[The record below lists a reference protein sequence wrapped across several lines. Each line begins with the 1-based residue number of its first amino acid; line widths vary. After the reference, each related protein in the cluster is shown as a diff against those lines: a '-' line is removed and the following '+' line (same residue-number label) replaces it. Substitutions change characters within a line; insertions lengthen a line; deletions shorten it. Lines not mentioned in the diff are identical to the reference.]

1 MAIQGKKNLNTLYL
15 RKIKSRV
22 AEIRARFLYSERTP
36 VADVA
41 MAETTKHLTVAE
53 ARRLRYRPVTGGQRW
68 GSNWGTAWFRLRI
81 AVPRSMRGET
91 VALLFDLENGEG
103 LIFRGGE
110 PVQGL
115 CWSRKEYLLF
125 EKARGGERVEL
136 YVEAGANARLGAF
149 VERAVRMPEIAVLNH
164 AVWDAFWDL
173 SALAD
178 MVDPE
183 LHKDW
188 TGKPYDLPFDGDTL
202 VARMVFALNEAVDLF
217 DYRNPSRE
225 ELRAQAARV
234 RRRLKPVY
242 DCRARDA
249 AQTFAVM
256 GHAHIDVAWK
266 WPLAETVRKCGRTFA
281 NVLELMEHYD
291 DFVFAQS
298 QPQLYAYAAARYPS
312 LYKRVREMVRR
323 KRWIPTGCMWVEA
336 DCNLTGGESLVRQI
350 LFGTRFFKQEFGCRV
365 ETLWLPDVFGFSA
378 ALPQIMRRSG
388 IQYFFTTKLAL
399 NQFTKFPAHSFFW
412 EGLDGSRVLSHFMPG
427 EEYSAELEPWL
438 IRTAE
443 HDYAEK
449 DRCSLQL
456 MPFGHGDGGGGPA
469 RAHLERLRRYADFEG
484 MPRLVSMPPDAFFA
498 QLERESRN
506 LPVWRGEL
514 YLENHRG
521 TYTSQAQAKK
531 QNRQA
536 ELLLREAEILA
547 ALAMAGGA
555 RYDQSGFTEAW
566 KLVLLN
572 QFHDILPGSSID
584 EVYAQSDRQYAAVF
598 SSVGA
603 IRDQAFGR
611 LARGVDT
618 RGAGEPVLAFNSL
631 SWTRRDL
638 IEVEAPARMKGGAWV
653 AAGADG
659 EACPVQIGEDGK
671 ARFLGTLPSMGHK
684 VFHILPAGAS
694 LPEIAVSERGME
706 NAFVRLRFDGQ
717 GRLRGVYD
725 KRSRRDV
732 LAPGATGNQ
741 FILFEDKMAS
751 CGASWDIDI
760 FYNDKPIEFDGALL
774 GVEVAERGPVRSVL
788 RFRRAIGNSRIT
800 QDVVLMAESPRIA
813 FQTTV
818 DWGDEHDVML
828 KAAFPVNIRSEKA
841 RYETQFGN
849 LERPTHWNT
858 PQDFGRF
865 EAPAHKWVDL
875 SEGNYGVALLND
887 CKYGHDIKDN
897 VMRITLL
904 RAPRDPGKTTDV
916 HRTHTFTYA
925 LLPHEGDFTQGVVQ
939 AAYELNVPILA
950 RTVKAS
956 AGTGPAHASHLS
968 VSGGN
973 VLVEA
978 MKKAEDDDGIVVR
991 LYEAHGW
998 RTRHVVSTALPVS
1011 RVTETDLMEHEER
1024 ELRVRNGA
1032 LTLDFAPYQI
1042 RTLKFSLIP

>member
-388 IQYFFTTKLAL
+388 IKYFVTTKLAL
-399 NQFTKFPAHSFFW
+399 NQFTTFPAHSFFW

-427 EEYSAELEPWL
+427 EEYSAEL
-438 IRTAE
+438 
-443 HDYAEK
+443 
-449 DRCSLQL
+449 
-456 MPFGHGDGGGGPA
+456 
-469 RAHLERLRRYADFEG
+469 
-484 MPRLVSMPPDAFFA
+484 
-498 QLERESRN
+498 
-506 LPVWRGEL
+506 
-514 YLENHRG
+514 
-521 TYTSQAQAKK
+521 
-531 QNRQA
+531 
-536 ELLLREAEILA
+536 
-547 ALAMAGGA
+547 
-555 RYDQSGFTEAW
+555 
-566 KLVLLN
+566 
-572 QFHDILPGSSID
+572 
-584 EVYAQSDRQYAAVF
+584 
-598 SSVGA
+598 
-603 IRDQAFGR
+603 
-611 LARGVDT
+611 
-618 RGAGEPVLAFNSL
+618 
-631 SWTRRDL
+631 
-638 IEVEAPARMKGGAWV
+638 
-653 AAGADG
+653 
-659 EACPVQIGEDGK
+659 
-671 ARFLGTLPSMGHK
+671 
-684 VFHILPAGAS
+684 
-694 LPEIAVSERGME
+694 
-706 NAFVRLRFDGQ
+706 
-717 GRLRGVYD
+717 
-725 KRSRRDV
+725 
-732 LAPGATGNQ
+732 
-741 FILFEDKMAS
+741 
-751 CGASWDIDI
+751 
-760 FYNDKPIEFDGALL
+760 
-774 GVEVAERGPVRSVL
+774 
-788 RFRRAIGNSRIT
+788 
-800 QDVVLMAESPRIA
+800 
-813 FQTTV
+813 
-818 DWGDEHDVML
+818 
-828 KAAFPVNIRSEKA
+828 
-841 RYETQFGN
+841 
-849 LERPTHWNT
+849 
-858 PQDFGRF
+858 
-865 EAPAHKWVDL
+865 
-875 SEGNYGVALLND
+875 
-887 CKYGHDIKDN
+887 
-897 VMRITLL
+897 
-904 RAPRDPGKTTDV
+904 
-916 HRTHTFTYA
+916 
-925 LLPHEGDFTQGVVQ
+925 
-939 AAYELNVPILA
+939 
-950 RTVKAS
+950 
-956 AGTGPAHASHLS
+956 
-968 VSGGN
+968 
-973 VLVEA
+973 
-978 MKKAEDDDGIVVR
+978 
-991 LYEAHGW
+991 
-998 RTRHVVSTALPVS
+998 
-1011 RVTETDLMEHEER
+1011 
-1024 ELRVRNGA
+1024 
-1032 LTLDFAPYQI
+1032 
-1042 RTLKFSLIP
+1042 